1 MTLPG
6 NALVVDGEDGRTMAV
21 VEDGDEVI
29 VSLSLS
35 LQQRIDIRLRSP
47 QIHQLIDWLVDRHP
61 DGKV

>member
-1 MTLPG
+1 VTSPDG
-6 NALVVDGEDGRTMAV
+6 ALVVDGEDGRTMAV